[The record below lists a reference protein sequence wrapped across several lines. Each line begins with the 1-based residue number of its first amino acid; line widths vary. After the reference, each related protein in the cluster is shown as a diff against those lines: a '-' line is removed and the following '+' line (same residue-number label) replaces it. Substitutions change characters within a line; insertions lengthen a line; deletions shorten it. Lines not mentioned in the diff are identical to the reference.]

1 MLVRP
6 ASLLQH
12 PFPNVRRTVQD
23 RHPLRLT
30 RIEKTN
36 TFEIYKVQ
44 FLQIENDWRFAALD
58 FGLHLNQIPE
68 SQFAAEPNPPFEPF
82 NPQRHSLTGS
92 GRRLVARNSQT
103 IRNSLCLFNL
113 GWQIVLICQEFLF
126 DQER

>member
-36 TFEIYKVQ
+36 CFEIYKLQ

-58 FGLHLNQIPE
+58 FGLHLKQIAE
-68 SQFAAEPNPPFEPF
+68 SQFTAEPKPFFEPL
-82 NPQRHSLTGS
+82 NPQRHFSTRSGDNDGS
-92 GRRLVARNSQT
+92 ASRRPLAIACVCSTWAGGS
-103 IRNSLCLFNL
+103 S
-113 GWQIVLICQEFLF
+113 
-126 DQER
+126 